1 MLVTYS
7 ITVCFFT
14 ASLMYTMLKIF
25 LTRIKPLAAA
35 INFKVTYA
43 VLKKSENKMLEFPR
57 SQTGPG

>member
-1 MLVTYS
+1 M
-7 ITVCFFT
+7 FFT

-43 VLKKSENKMLEFPR
+43 LLKKSENKMLEFPR